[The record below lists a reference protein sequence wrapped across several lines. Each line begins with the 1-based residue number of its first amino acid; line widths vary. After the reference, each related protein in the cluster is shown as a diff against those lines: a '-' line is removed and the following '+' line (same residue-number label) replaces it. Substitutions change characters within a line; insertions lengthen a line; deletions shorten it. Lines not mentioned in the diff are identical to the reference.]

1 MNQKQGG
8 WGMVALAVVGIAAFA
23 SLSEV
28 TEKIGAAAIP
38 IWLGAFVAGTIL
50 LRGPLGHALVDRI
63 RGGGQPSATGE
74 LEVEELRARV
84 AELEAR
90 SERMVELEE
99 RVDFAERL
107 LAQRP
112 GSEALPRGGNG

>member
-8 WGMVALAVVGIAAFA
+8 WGMVAFAVVGIAAFA

-28 TEKIGAAAIP
+28 TEKIGPSSIP
-38 IWLGAFVAGTIL
+38 IWLAAFVAGTIL
-50 LRGPLGHALVDRI
+50 LRGPLGQALVDRI
-63 RGGGQPSATGE
+63 RGGGQLSAAGE
-74 LEVEELRARV
+74 LELEELRARL

-112 GSEALPRGGNG
+112 GAEVLPRRGNG